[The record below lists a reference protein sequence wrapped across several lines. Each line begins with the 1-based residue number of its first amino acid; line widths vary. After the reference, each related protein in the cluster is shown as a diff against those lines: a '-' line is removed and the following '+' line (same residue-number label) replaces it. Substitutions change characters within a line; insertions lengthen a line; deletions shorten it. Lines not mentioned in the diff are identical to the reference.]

1 VEATVSIRNLLTAL
15 SGVTDGG
22 QAGEPPPL
30 AS

>member
-1 VEATVSIRNLLTAL
+1 VEATVSIHNLRTAL

-22 QAGEPPPL
+22 PAVEPPL